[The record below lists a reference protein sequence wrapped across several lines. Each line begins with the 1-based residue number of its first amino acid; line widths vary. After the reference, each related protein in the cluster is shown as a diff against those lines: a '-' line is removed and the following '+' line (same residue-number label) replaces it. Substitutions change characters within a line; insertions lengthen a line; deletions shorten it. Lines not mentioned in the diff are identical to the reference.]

1 VRIEGWVEGDAKERL
16 LRHAWVAALPS
27 HVEALPMA
35 VLEALASGVPVVATR
50 VGGIPSAVEHQRQG
64 LLIEPGDVSDL
75 ARSLVSILGNA
86 LRRKTMGRSARERAL
101 AEFSS
106 EVVVPRIEAI
116 WRDLAPEQ
124 EFRDSVRAA

>member
-1 VRIEGWVEGDAKERL
+1 
-16 LRHAWVAALPS
+16 
-27 HVEALPMA
+27 MA

-86 LRRKTMGRSARERAL
+86 QRRKTMGRSARERAL

-124 EFRDSVRAA
+124 EFRASISAA

>member
-1 VRIEGWVEGDAKERL
+1 
-16 LRHAWVAALPS
+16 
-27 HVEALPMA
+27 MA

-64 LLIEPGDVSDL
+64 LLIEPGDVSAL
-75 ARSLVSILGNA
+75 ARSLVSVLGNA
-86 LRRKTMGRSARERAL
+86 LRRKTMGRAARERAL

-116 WRDLAPEQ
+116 WRDLAPDQ
-124 EFRDSVRAA
+124 ELRASMRAA

>member
-1 VRIEGWVEGDAKERL
+1 WPAVAASVADASLVLAGSGDVQELGRLIGELGIERSVRIEGWVEGDAKERL

-75 ARSLVSILGNA
+75 TRSLVSILGNA
-86 LRRKTMGRSARERAL
+86 
-101 AEFSS
+101 
-106 EVVVPRIEAI
+106 
-116 WRDLAPEQ
+116 
-124 EFRDSVRAA
+124 